1 MVASQRVSLIAA
13 LALSLGL
20 GATAAAQK
28 GAGAPKDKPPAA
40 AKAPKAPKA
49 PKGGKGAPA
58 KKVDVEAQRAALEG
72 SDEAAATAAAK
83 ALGES
88 DAAAAHDALLDALS
102 VGLAPGVA
110 AAALTSLAAHPA
122 KGDLAVLGFY
132 ARYRDSDVRAAAAA
146 GLGLQDGGAATKA
159 LIRALGDEDAKV
171 RAAAARSAA
180 AGKVKAASE
189 ALLALLAK
197 GDEPAAAALAAIA
210 DPDLALVIGE
220 QLGNVPD
227 SLLAT
232 TLGLILLRKD
242 FGPDTARV
250 EVVRA
255 LGKVQSAEAT
265 SMLTEYVSSTPEK
278 PPRQS
283 RREAEAMVEARI
295 GGDN

>member
-13 LALSLGL
+13 LALALLSSS
-20 GATAAAQK
+20 AIAQK

-49 PKGGKGAPA
+49 PKGAKGAG

-88 DAAAAHDALLDALS
+88 ADAAAHDVLLDALS
-102 VGLAPGVA
+102 IGLAPTVA
-110 AAALTSLAAHPA
+110 AAALGSLAAHPA
-122 KGDLAVLGFY
+122 KGDLAVLSFY
-132 ARYRDSDVRAAAAA
+132 ARYRDSDVRAAAAVA
-146 GLGLQDGGAATKA
+146 LGHQEGGAATRA
-159 LIRALGDEDAKV
+159 LIKALGDEDPKV
-171 RAAAARSAA
+171 RAAAAKGVA
-180 AGKVKAASE
+180 AGKVKAAGE

-220 QLGNVPD
+220 QLGNVPND
-227 SLLAT
+227 LLAAC
-232 TLGLILLRKD
+232 LGAILLRKD

-255 LGKVQSAEAT
+255 LGKIEGAAAT
-265 SMLTEYVSSTPEK
+265 AALTEYVSQTPEK

-283 RREAEAMVEARI
+283 RREAESIAEARL
-295 GGDN
+295 GGDK